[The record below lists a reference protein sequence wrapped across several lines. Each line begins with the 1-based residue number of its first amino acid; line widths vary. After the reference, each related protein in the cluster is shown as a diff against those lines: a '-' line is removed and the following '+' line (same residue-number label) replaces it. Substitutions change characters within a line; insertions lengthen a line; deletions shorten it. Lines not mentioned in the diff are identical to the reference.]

1 MHFLKCLAIFL
12 WVDYTIPMK
21 KFVHLHVHTEY
32 SLLDGATRIKDLV
45 KTVAKR
51 GDGAVAI
58 TDHGNMYGALNFY
71 GECLKNGVKPI
82 IGCEFY
88 ICHDLTRRDNKADSA
103 HIVLLAKN
111 DEGYHNLLKLNSIAF
126 IDGFY
131 YKPRIDYEALKKHA
145 GGLICLSA
153 CLAGHIPS
161 LIIEKRFDEAKQHIV
176 MLKEMFGED
185 FYLEMQDHGIPEQR
199 EVNLK
204 LAEFSKE
211 FGVKLVATN
220 DVHYLTK
227 DDAEMQ
233 DVLMCV
239 QMGKT
244 IDDPD
249 RMKFS
254 TDEFYLKTRE
264 EMEEALPAFEEALD
278 NTLEIAE
285 KCNVVIRSK
294 MFEDISGIDKKK
306 YVLPANE
313 NYIPYYK
320 APNGQD
326 NFDFLK
332 DLAYKGLSKYKEVT
346 PKILERLETELEIIK
361 ELGFVE
367 YFLVVWDYINWARSN
382 GIPVGP
388 GRGSGAGSIVAYT
401 SGITL
406 VDPLKYD
413 LIFERFI
420 HRERVSMPDFDV
432 DFCMDRRLEVVEY
445 TRQKYGKDNVAM
457 IITFGTMAAK
467 NAIRDVARVLRMPY
481 SEADKISKEVPAKL
495 PDGLKHPP
503 VLKYYFGC
511 TGNPDDAKFIIPSL
525 RKMYEEN
532 DDVKRVAEMAMK
544 LEGMPRNTSTH
555 AAGVLI
561 APERVD
567 NYIPL
572 ARNGEEIST
581 QYNMTELESLGLL
594 KMDFLGLRTLTDIDK
609 TLKYVKKNHG
619 KDIDFYDM
627 EYNDPKV
634 YELIS
639 SGNTEA
645 IFQLESGG
653 MKKFMKELQPDC
665 LEDIIA
671 GVALYRPGPMDSI
684 PRYIKNKHNPDK
696 IEYAHPLLEPILNV
710 TYGCIIYQEQVM
722 QVFQALGGYNMGQ
735 ADNVRRIMG
744 KKKVDK
750 MAYEKEKFIFGWKD
764 PEGKKDIDGCL
775 KRGISQEVA
784 EQVFAEMESFASYA
798 FNKSHAAAYAYLTY
812 QTAYLKCYHEPE
824 FLTAVLNDRI
834 TNMDNIK
841 KYVTYAR
848 QEKIEI
854 LPPDINKSETYF
866 SATTDGK
873 IRFGIGALKNVG
885 VGIVDTII
893 EEREKNGDFKSFED
907 FLERVSTQ
915 ALNKK
920 CLESLILSGAF
931 DEFGINRATLM
942 TSYEYLVD
950 KVVKERKSKDTGQF
964 SIFDDMAMKK
974 SDSFKYPNMKEFSK
988 ETKLKFEKDVVG
1000 VYISGHPLSDY
1011 VDKFKDF
1018 NLTSD
1023 MLFETDGDDEN
1034 VGDFQQI
1041 EESAVT
1047 DGMAVT
1053 CGGVLTEVKRHITKM
1068 GKQEMAMME
1077 LEDIYGPIHVMVFPK
1092 VYAKIKEKLIQ
1103 DSLVTIVGKVS
1114 IREGEAPIV
1123 VCDDVRPW
1131 FSEDKPQE
1139 VQGAT
1144 LKRLYLKFDLTN
1156 GVLYKQICSV
1166 LGEYPG
1172 QNEIVVKC
1180 TVQNKPFKLGIK
1192 TSINNFLVNQ
1202 LNGILGSEN
1211 VVVK

>member
-1 MHFLKCLAIFL
+1 M
-12 WVDYTIPMK
+12 PMK

-32 SLLDGATRIKDLV
+32 SLLDGATKIKDLV
-45 KTVAKR
+45 AEVAKR

-58 TDHGNMYGALNFY
+58 TDHGNMYGVLNFY
-71 GECLKNGVKPI
+71 GECLKHKIKPI

-88 ICHDLTRRDNKADSA
+88 ICHDLSRRDNKSDQA
-103 HIVLLAKN
+103 HLILLAKN
-111 DEGYHNLLKLNSIAF
+111 NVGYHNLLKLNSIAYV
-126 IDGFY
+126 DGFY
-131 YKPRIDYEALKKHA
+131 YKPRIDYDALEKHSE
-145 GGLICLSA
+145 GLICLSA
-153 CLAGHIPS
+153 CLAGHIPT
-161 LIIEKRFDEAKQHIV
+161 LIVEKRFDEAEEHILRLKQ
-176 MLKEMFGED
+176 MFGED
-185 FYLEMQDHGIPEQR
+185 FYLEVQDHQIPEQR
-199 EVNLK
+199 EVNVK
-204 LAEFSKE
+204 LIEYSKK
-211 FGVKLVATN
+211 FGIKLVATN
-220 DVHYLTK
+220 DVHYLNK
-227 DDAEMQ
+227 EDAEMQ
-233 DVLMCV
+233 DILMCV

-264 EMEEALPAFEEALD
+264 EMELALPGFQEALD
-278 NTLEIAE
+278 NTLEIAD
-285 KCNVVIRSK
+285 KCDVTIRSK
-294 MFEDISGIDKKK
+294 GFEDIPGIDKQK

-320 APNGQD
+320 APDGMD
-326 NFDFLK
+326 NFEFLK
-332 DLAYKGLSKYKEVT
+332 KLAYDGLKKYKEVT
-346 PKILERLETELEIIK
+346 PKILNRLETELEIIK

-445 TRQKYGKDNVAM
+445 TRQKYGYDNVAM
-457 IITFGTMAAK
+457 IVTFGTMAAK
-467 NAIRDVARVLRMPY
+467 NAIRDVARVLRVPY

-495 PDGLKHPP
+495 PDGIKHPP

-511 TGNPDDAKFIIPSL
+511 TGNPDDAKYIIPSL
-525 RKMYEEN
+525 RKMYDE
-532 DDVKRVAEMAMK
+532 DDTVKRVAEMAMK
-544 LEGMPRNTSTH
+544 LEGFPRNTSTH

-572 ARNGEEIST
+572 ARNGDDITT

-609 TLKYVKKNHG
+609 TLKYVKENHG
-619 KDIDFYDM
+619 IDIDFYDM

-645 IFQLESGG
+645 VFQLESGG
-653 MKKFMKELQPDC
+653 MKKFMRELQPDC

-671 GVALYRPGPMDSI
+671 GVALFRPGPMDSI
-684 PRYIKNKHNPDK
+684 PRYIKNKHNPK
-696 IEYAHPLLEPILNV
+696 EVEYAHPLLEPILNV
-710 TYGCIIYQEQVM
+710 TYGCIVYQEQVM
-722 QVFQALGGYNMGQ
+722 QVFQSLGGYNMGQ

-750 MAYEKEKFIFGWKD
+750 MAYEKEKFINGWKD

-775 KRGISQEVA
+775 KRGIPKEVA
-784 EQVFAEMESFASYA
+784 EKVFAEMESFASYA

-812 QTAYLKCYHEPE
+812 QTAYLKCYYEPE

-834 TNMDNIK
+834 TSMDNIK

-854 LPPDINKSETYF
+854 LPPDINKSQTYF
-866 SATTDGK
+866 SAHDGK

-885 VGIVDTII
+885 VGIVETII
-893 EEREKNGDFKSFED
+893 DERKANGDFTSFEN
-907 FLERVSTQ
+907 FLERVNNQ

-931 DEFGINRATLM
+931 DSFGINRATLM

-950 KVVKERKSKDTGQF
+950 KVIKERKSKETGQF
-964 SIFDDMAMKK
+964 SFFDNAVIKQEDT
-974 SDSFKYPNMKEFSK
+974 FKYPNIKEYSK

-1000 VYISGHPLSDY
+1000 VYISGHPLNDY
-1011 VDKFKDF
+1011 VDKFKNF

-1023 MLFETDGDDEN
+1023 MMYEVDGDEMGEDNFVHE
-1034 VGDFQQI
+1034 DA
-1041 EESAVT
+1041 AVQ
-1047 DGMAVT
+1047 DGMIVT

-1068 GKQEMAMME
+1068 GKQEMAMVE
-1077 LEDIYGPIHVMVFPK
+1077 LEDIYGTIHVMVFPK
-1092 VYAKIKEKLIQ
+1092 VYAKLKDVLIQ
-1103 DSLVTIVGKVS
+1103 DSLVTIAGRVS
-1114 IREGEAPIV
+1114 IRDGEAPIV
-1123 VCDDVRPW
+1123 VCEDVRPW
-1131 FSEDKPQE
+1131 FAEAAPAPM
-1139 VQGAT
+1139 QGAAQ
-1144 LKRLYLKFDLTN
+1144 KVYLKFDLTDAN
-1156 GVLYKQICSV
+1156 LYKKVCTLLASYNGTSEVIA
-1166 LGEYPG
+1166 
-1172 QNEIVVKC
+1172 KC
-1180 TVQNKPFKLGIK
+1180 TTQNKPFRLGV
-1192 TSINNFLVNQ
+1192 TTGVNNYLINQ
-1202 LNGILGSEN
+1202 LNGLLGAEN

>member
-1 MHFLKCLAIFL
+1 ME
-12 WVDYTIPMK
+12 

-45 KTVAKR
+45 ATAAKR
-51 GDGAVAI
+51 GAPAVAI

-71 GECLKNGVKPI
+71 GECLRKKIKPI

-88 ICHDLTRRDNKADSA
+88 ICHDLTLRDNKSDMG
-103 HIVLLAKN
+103 HLVLLAKN
-111 DEGYHNLLKLNSIAF
+111 NQGYHNLLKLNSVAY

-131 YKPRIDYEALKKHA
+131 YKPRIDYDVLEKHKE
-145 GGLICLSA
+145 GLICLSA
-153 CLAGHIPS
+153 CLAGHIPT
-161 LIIEKRFDEAKQHIV
+161 LIMEKRFDEAEEHVQR
-176 MLKEMFGED
+176 LRQMFGDD
-185 FYLEMQDHGIPEQR
+185 FYLEVQDHKIPEQT
-199 EVNLK
+199 EVNIK
-204 LAEFSKE
+204 LMEYSKK
-211 FGVKLVATN
+211 FGIKLVATN
-220 DVHYLTK
+220 DVHYLEK
-227 DDAEMQ
+227 EDAEMQ
-233 DVLMCV
+233 DILLCV
-239 QMGKT
+239 QTGKT
-244 IDDPD
+244 IDDPA
-249 RMKFS
+249 RMRFS
-254 TDEFYLKTRE
+254 TNEFYLKTRE
-264 EMEEALPAFEEALD
+264 EMEAALPAFIEALD
-278 NTLEIAE
+278 TTLEIAD
-285 KCNVVIRSK
+285 KCDVTIRSK
-294 MFEDISGIDKKK
+294 GFEDISGIDKEK

-320 APNGQD
+320 APDGKD
-326 NFDFLK
+326 NFEFLK
-332 DLAYKGLSKYKEVT
+332 DLAYGGLKKYKTVT
-346 PKILERLETELEIIK
+346 PRILQRLESELETINA
-361 ELGFVE
+361 LGFVE
-367 YFLVVWDYINWARSN
+367 YFLVVWDYINWARSH

-388 GRGSGAGSIVAYT
+388 GRGSGAGSLVAYT

-445 TRQKYGKDNVAM
+445 TRQKYGVDNVAM
-457 IITFGTMAAK
+457 IVTFGTMAAK
-467 NAIRDVARVLRMPY
+467 NAIRDVARVLKMPY
-481 SEADKISKEVPAKL
+481 SEADKITKEVPAKL
-495 PDGLKHPP
+495 PDGIKHPP
-503 VLKYYFGC
+503 VLKYYFGK
-511 TGNPDDAKFIIPSL
+511 TGDPNDAKFIIPTL
-525 RKMYEEN
+525 KRMY
-532 DDVKRVAEMAMK
+532 DDDDMIKKVVDLAMK

-572 ARNGEEIST
+572 ARNGDDIST

-609 TLKYVKKNHG
+609 TLKYIKKNHG
-619 KDIDFYDM
+619 IDVDFYDM

-645 IFQLESGG
+645 VFQLESGG

-684 PRYIKNKHNPDK
+684 PRYIQNKHNPKDIK
-696 IEYAHPLLEPILNV
+696 YAHPLLEPILNV
-710 TYGCIIYQEQVM
+710 TYGCIVYQEQVM

-750 MAYEKEKFIFGWKD
+750 MAYEKEKFINGWKD
-764 PEGKKDIDGCL
+764 PEGKKDIDGCV
-775 KRGISQEVA
+775 KRGIAKEVA

-812 QTAYLKCYHEPE
+812 QTAYLKCYYEPE

-834 TNMDNIK
+834 TNMDNLK

-848 QEKIEI
+848 QEKIDI

-866 SATTDGK
+866 SVEDGK
-873 IRFGIGALKNVG
+873 IRFGIGALKGVG
-885 VGIVDTII
+885 VLIVDTII
-893 EEREKNGDFKSFED
+893 AERENNGAFTDFEN
-907 FLERVSTQ
+907 FLERVDTR

-931 DEFGINRATLM
+931 DAFGINRATLM
-942 TSYEYLVD
+942 TSYSYLVD
-950 KVVKERKSKDTGQF
+950 RVQKSRKAKDTGQT
-964 SIFDDMAMKK
+964 SMFDNFAIKQE
-974 SDSFKYPNMKEFSK
+974 DSFKYPNIKEYSK

-1000 VYISGHPLSDY
+1000 VYISGHPLNDY
-1011 VDKFKDF
+1011 LDRFKDF

-1023 MLFETDGDDEN
+1023 MIYRDEDGD
-1034 VGDFQQI
+1034 GDAEMGFEAQDT
-1041 EESAVT
+1041 AVT
-1047 DGMAVT
+1047 DNMPVI
-1053 CGGVLTEVKRHITKM
+1053 CGGILTEVKRHITKM
-1068 GKQEMAMME
+1068 GKQEMAMVT
-1077 LEDIYGPIHVMVFPK
+1077 LEDMYGVINVMVFPK
-1092 VYAKIKEKLIQ
+1092 SYAKLKEKLVE

-1114 IREGEAPIV
+1114 IRDGEAPIV

-1131 FSEDKPQE
+1131 LAQTATVPEN
-1139 VQGAT
+1139 GASMQ
-1144 LKRLYLKFDLTN
+1144 RIYLKLNLTDAA
-1156 GVLYKQICSV
+1156 LYKKVCALLAQ
-1166 LGEYPG
+1166 YPG
-1172 QNEIVVKC
+1172 KSDVIAKC
-1180 TVQNKPFKLGIK
+1180 TVQNKPFKLGL
-1192 TSINNFLVNQ
+1192 TASVNNYLLNQ
-1202 LNGILGSEN
+1202 LNGLLGSEN
-1211 VVVK
+1211 VVVQ